1 MSKKDD
7 ILFLEKE
14 VKKMLKKQKLV
25 EAPLGYWEEKSY
37 MLAIPET
44 EENDEILKKSLERI
58 ASIKG
63 VKIKENHYN
72 REKNLF
78 YATIIY
84 EKEEYEI
91 GFYVGDVSIP
101 DYYLNKNFLFNEE
114 EKVLLLN
121 AKRALTIFM
130 KFHDHPKKDYHLQI
144 KLAYAMVPDLIGVMD
159 ESAEKVIPKK
169 WVELSAKSSVEPSA
183 KDLFL
188 VQAVS
193 GEKGRVWLHTHGL
206 CRCGI
211 TELEIVDSKNE
222 NYQNHYNLIA
232 TYAMYLIDKKG
243 EFEARNNGAYIGRL
257 INGYPVVVTC
267 KSWTEGLKE
276 YKKIDL
282 GGPKDRQSGHN
293 SWSSILFLYKNE
305 KDEEKG
311 KVSKITDYDQL
322 WGENPIFFISNEET
336 SRMKALAIERF
347 NYVKESFKN
356 KENNILIK
364 VGLPLKE
371 KGQFEH
377 IWFEL
382 LELKE
387 DKFKAKLTQEP
398 YDIEDLHTGDEAW
411 YTIEEITDWI
421 IYTKEF
427 AVNPNNVYL
436 LEMEK

>member
-1 MSKKDD
+1 M
-7 ILFLEKE
+7 F
-14 VKKMLKKQKLV
+14 KKQKLV

-37 MLAIPET
+37 MLAIPKK

-63 VKIKENHYN
+63 VKIKGNHYD

-78 YATIIY
+78 YVTIIY

-101 DYYLNKNFLFNEE
+101 DYYLNKNYLFKEE
-114 EKVLLLN
+114 EKELLLN
-121 AKRALTIFM
+121 AKRALTLFM
-130 KFHDHPKKDYHLQI
+130 KFHNHPKKDYHLQI

-159 ESAEKVIPKK
+159 ESAENVLPKK

-193 GEKGRVWLHTHGL
+193 EEKGSVWLHTHGL

-211 TELEIVDSKNE
+211 TELEILDSKNE

-232 TYAMYLIDKKG
+232 TYAMYLIDKKS
-243 EFEARNNGAYIGRL
+243 EVDPRNNGAYIGRL

-267 KSWTEGLKE
+267 KSWIEGLKE

-282 GGPKDRQSGHN
+282 GGEKDRQSGHN
-293 SWSSILFLYKNE
+293 SWTSIVFLYKSE

-311 KVSKITDYDQL
+311 KVSKITDYNQL
-322 WGENPIFFISNEET
+322 WGDNPIFFISNEET

-356 KENNILIK
+356 KENKILIK
-364 VGLPLKE
+364 VGLPLEE

-387 DKFKAKLTQEP
+387 NKFKAKLTQEP
-398 YDIEDLHTGDEAW
+398 YDVKDLHTGDEAW
-411 YTIEEITDWI
+411 YTTQEITDWI
-421 IYTKEF
+421 IYTKDF
-427 AVNPNNVYL
+427 AVNPNNAYL
-436 LEMEK
+436 LEIEKETKRK